1 MNECTQKACGMIV
14 NGETEVLGGEEKKN
28 LYQCYFVHRKEN
40 MVFNVK
46 TGGAHSYHC
55 TLKEL
60 RE

>member
-1 MNECTQKACGMIV
+1 MY
-14 NGETEVLGGEEKKN
+14 TESLWDDSERGDRSTRRGGKKN